1 MRRLS
6 EFVLSGRAAIS
17 LPDTAKT
24 VGGLLLAAVFFIGLA
39 PGLVWACACGCGIFE
54 VGTASL
60 FPQGSGGQVWFQ
72 YEYMDQ
78 YINFRAT
85 QPASEFYNNDK
96 YIRTNFME
104 AGGQYMFNRS
114 WGVMLEVPYW
124 SRDYKG
130 AYNGNNADIHWFQND
145 SIGDIRIQGMY
156 TGLSEDMS
164 TGLLMGV
171 KVPSGDWTYP
181 PYDRDTDIGTGST
194 DLLMGV
200 YHLGTFPT
208 KLGTLPLTF
217 KEHPFNYFVQVN
229 YDLPLWEQDQ
239 YTPGREVDG
248 AVGAY
253 YDFGK
258 VGPLSELA
266 PMLTFLAS
274 DRTRDTGN
282 NANPGASGYT
292 RFIVAP
298 GGEIKIG
305 VIRAYADIEV
315 PMFQNVRGYQ
325 LTAPFA
331 TKLIL
336 SYSF

>member
-1 MRRLS
+1 MRLISELVPLAGAAICLRDVGKTCRRLL
-6 EFVLSGRAAIS
+6 V
-17 LPDTAKT
+17 
-24 VGGLLLAAVFFIGLA
+24 AAVLLIGLT
-39 PGLVWACACGCGIFE
+39 PSLVWACACGCGVFE
-54 VGTASL
+54 VDTEAL
-60 FPQGSGGQVWFQ
+60 IPQGTGGQVWFQ

-78 YINFRAT
+78 YINYRAT
-85 QPASEFYNNDK
+85 QPASAFYNNDK

-114 WGVMLEVPYW
+114 WGLMLEVPYW
-124 SRDYKG
+124 SRYYKG
-130 AYNGNNADIHWFQND
+130 AYEGNDADIHWFQDD

-171 KVPSGDWTYP
+171 KVPSGQWTYP
-181 PYDRDTDIGTGST
+181 PYDRDTQIGTGST
-194 DLLMGV
+194 DLLLGA
-200 YHLGTFPT
+200 YHIGSLP
-208 KLGTLPLTF
+208 KQLGTLPLTF
-217 KEHPFNYFVQVN
+217 MERPFNWFVQVN

-258 VGPLSELA
+258 VGFLKELA

-298 GGEIKIG
+298 GGEIKLGI
-305 VIRAYADIEV
+305 IRAYADIEV
-315 PMFQNVRGYQ
+315 PIFQNMRGYQ
-325 LTAPFA
+325 ITAPFA

>member
-1 MRRLS
+1 MRRKFKSVCQPFSRTARHVSL
-6 EFVLSGRAAIS
+6 AII
-17 LPDTAKT
+17 
-24 VGGLLLAAVFFIGLA
+24 LLIGLT
-39 PGLVWACACGCGIFE
+39 PGLVRACACGCGVFE
-54 VGTASL
+54 VDTEAL
-60 FPQGSGGQVWFQ
+60 IPQGPGGQVWFQ
-72 YEYMDQ
+72 YEYMNQ
-78 YINFRAT
+78 YINYRAT
-85 QPASEFYNNDK
+85 QPASAYYNNDK

-124 SRDYKG
+124 VRLYKG
-130 AYNGNNADIHWFQND
+130 AYVGNNSDINWHQNN

-164 TGLLMGV
+164 TGLLAGV

-181 PYDRDTDIGTGST
+181 NFDRDTEIGSGST
-194 DLLMGV
+194 DLLLGA
-200 YHLGTFPT
+200 YHIGSLPA
-208 KLGTLPLTF
+208 KLGIVPLTF
-217 KEHPFNYFVQVN
+217 RERPFNYFVQVN
-229 YDLPLWEQDQ
+229 YNLPLFGQDH

-258 VGPLSELA
+258 VGFLTELA
-266 PMLTFLAS
+266 PMFTFLAS
-274 DRTRDTGN
+274 DRTRDTGV
-282 NANPGASGYT
+282 NADSADSGYT
-292 RFIVAP
+292 RFIAAP

-305 VIRAYADIEV
+305 IIRVYADIEV
-315 PMFQNVRGYQ
+315 PIFQNMRGYQ
-325 LTAPFA
+325 LTAAWA